1 MSCMNAKQQKN
12 SFSCDKCHHLPTTEW
27 GALSTHQ
34 LSTLS
39 GNKTVINRKAGEAI
53 FSQGQSCQGMFC
65 IVNGTIGIQKQDQA
79 ANTTLLRII
88 DDGATIGHDAFF
100 GTRIHDNTAT
110 CLTDVQ
116 LCFIPEKPLDGLLN
130 RQPQLM
136 TAFARRLASDLQHA
150 DQAQEK
156 TIHLQVRARL
166 ACFLLSL
173 RDRHGEVDDH
183 GNLLISLPMS
193 RREIASSIGTRPES
207 LSRAIRNLHDTGTA
221 KFMGKRVV
229 VRDLDELLDEA
240 ERS

>member
-1 MSCMNAKQQKN
+1 
-12 SFSCDKCHHLPTTEW
+12 
-27 GALSTHQ
+27 
-34 LSTLS
+34 
-39 GNKTVINRKAGEAI
+39 
-53 FSQGQSCQGMFC
+53 
-65 IVNGTIGIQKQDQA
+65 
-79 ANTTLLRII
+79 
-88 DDGATIGHDAFF
+88 
-100 GTRIHDNTAT
+100 
-110 CLTDVQ
+110 
-116 LCFIPEKPLDGLLN
+116 
-130 RQPQLM
+130 M

-193 RREIASSIGTRPES
+193 RREIASTIGTRPES